1 MSLDTITTK
10 CKNIEMLLDA
20 LKQRG
25 ATQAEIEMFE
35 MLRTKYKLDE
45 AFLRGIKEES

>member
-35 MLRTKYKLDE
+35 MSRAKYKLDE

>member
-35 MLRTKYKLDE
+35 MLRAKYKLDE